1 MHPIRKLNI
10 EKWFLIIALIITMII
25 LLSMGIFILTFG
37 DLLSI
42 MIGVECIVGAV
53 LICIY
58 IPKTLKYFDVRKTAI
73 INGIEAGLIKI
84 DKRDKN

>member
-1 MHPIRKLNI
+1 MHPIQKLNI
-10 EKWFLIIALIITMII
+10 EKWFLIIVLIITMII

-42 MIGVECIVGAV
+42 MIGVECIVGAA
-53 LICIY
+53 LIGIY

-73 INGIEAGLIKI
+73 INGIEAGLIRVDEK
-84 DKRDKN
+84 DKN